1 MSKNKV
7 KSKETKEV
15 KGLSVFNYL
24 LDEKFIPSDI
34 ILISYLYNLV
44 KNKKDKKICYNIE
57 SISKATNLSEKTIR
71 NRLRELCDYGNLRL
85 SSDRKV
91 IYFGYNLED
100 NLSESSFTFFIPNEV
115 LFNKDLTDKQK
126 LILSYIIG
134 FTSHD
139 KECTSFNKTIMKTL
153 NVSEA
158 TLKTSLSK
166 FKKLGLIDSSL
177 SDTGRGFIKKR
188 KISANME
195 AINNY
200 YITVNNDNRQY
211 TMNQT
216 IFNIGKVDNSKNIT
230 NNITVTLQI
239 PEDATEEQRL
249 NYIREFM
256 KCVQNKE

>member
-1 MSKNKV
+1 MKN
-7 KSKETKEV
+7 KEV
-15 KGLSVFNYL
+15 KQKEIKGLSIYNFL
-24 LDEKFIPSDI
+24 LEEKYIPSDV
-34 ILISYLYNLV
+34 ILISYLYNIIKNR
-44 KNKKDKKICYNIE
+44 KNKVVSFNINA
-57 SISKATNLSEKTIR
+57 ISKATNLSEKTIR
-71 NRLRELCDYGNLRL
+71 NRFNDLCRIGKIKFSKDKKTIRFNDIFEEYL
-85 SSDRKV
+85 SKS
-91 IYFGYNLED
+91 NT
-100 NLSESSFTFFIPNEV
+100 TFFIPNDI

-126 LILSYIIG
+126 LILSYIVG

-139 KECTSFNKTIMKTL
+139 KECTSFNKTIMNTL

-158 TLKTSLSK
+158 TLKTALSK

-256 KCVQNKE
+256 NCVQNKE